1 MIPTKRKM
9 QGQKQQ
15 QNQILSYTDKHFV
28 QFKLK
33 RRLDI
38 NLVGD
43 IAIGGST
50 YLAD

>member
-1 MIPTKRKM
+1 M

-15 QNQILSYTDKHFV
+15 QNEILSYTDKHFV

-33 RRLDI
+33 RILDI
-38 NLVGD
+38 NPVGN
-43 IAIGGST
+43 ITVGGGI